1 MEQNQNITTREQG
14 YSMLPVGAQEA
25 IHNVDMALHKIHSI
39 AAVGLGISNHIAE
52 TVIEVKQ
59 MQVAIQQMDLQVELM
74 CKEYDMKIA
83 KNKLSAQ
90 ILQGQLTSY
99 SGQMDQLLKRILDMD
114 PSNKDQDY
122 IKGRSE
128 LISLLNGMSANISNM
143 FMNFII
149 Y

>member
-1 MEQNQNITTREQG
+1 MEQNQNFTRDQG
-14 YSMLPVGAQEA
+14 YSILPSGAQEA
-25 IHNVDMALHKIHSI
+25 VQNVDIALQKVHSI
-39 AAVGLGISNHIAE
+39 AAVGLDITNHVAQ

-59 MQVAIQQMDLQVELM
+59 MQFAIQQMDLQVELM
-74 CKEYDMKIA
+74 CKEYDMKIE

-90 ILQGQLTSY
+90 ILQGQLTNY
-99 SGQMDQLLKRILDMD
+99 SGQMDQLLKKILEMD

-122 IKGRSE
+122 IQGRSE